1 MNKILICFYSYISV
15 SMFLY
20 LGLYLPFFYF
30 KEEIILAHSLKAQPI
45 TGGGGVVSSVL
56 TMEVTARVS

>member
-1 MNKILICFYSYISV
+1 
-15 SMFLY
+15 MFLY